1 MLPGDL
7 YKNETAHGSLKINI
21 LSSLKLNNMN
31 YIIITYIIYLL
42 LTVSITIWVARTLFK
57 NGKIFLVDIFNGN
70 QELANSVN
78 NLLLTGFYLINIGYA
93 VYTLQVT
100 NSITNMQLVI
110 EELSIKIGLIILI
123 LGAMHFF
130 NLYIFFKL
138 RKKALYEKNLREKYH
153 LTPVEQINKG

>member
-1 MLPGDL
+1 
-7 YKNETAHGSLKINI
+7 
-21 LSSLKLNNMN
+21 MN

-42 LTVSITIWVARTLFK
+42 LTISITIWVAKTLFR
-57 NGKIFLVDIFNGN
+57 NGKIFLFDIFNGN

-100 NSITNMQLVI
+100 NLITNMQLVI

-153 LTPVEQINKG
+153 LTTVEQINKA